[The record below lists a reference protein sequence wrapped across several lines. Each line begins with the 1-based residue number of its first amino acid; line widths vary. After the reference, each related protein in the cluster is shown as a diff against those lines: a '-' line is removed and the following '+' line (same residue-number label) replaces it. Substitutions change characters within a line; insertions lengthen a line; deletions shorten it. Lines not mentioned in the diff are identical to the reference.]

1 MFRKLLLLQLFLF
14 IGYCVTAQNPALS
27 KEQIRQMKVDNLSD
41 DQIRQLVADMKK
53 NNIAFSD
60 IDTYAQQKGIP
71 DIEVTKL
78 KGRIQQMGLDRELE
92 QSQKSKENSN
102 RGNEDEAGTRKLDDD
117 DELMDSTTEKKDRTK
132 SKEEREREKRRK
144 RIFGSEL
151 FNNKNLTFEPNLKM
165 PTPPNYRLAANDEVL
180 IDVYGYSEVQH
191 RLKVTPDG
199 YVRIPNLGPVYVNG
213 ITMEEAKNRI
223 TRQLATIYSGIGSG
237 NTFVQVSLGSI
248 RSIRVLLIGEV
259 VNPGSYTI
267 PSLATVANALYV
279 SGGPGENGSFRDIQV
294 IRNGSPVARFD
305 LYDFLVRGDLSN
317 NIVLQEQDI
326 VKVNPYKTR
335 VELTGEVKRQAIFEA
350 KENETLQNILDYA
363 GGFTDL
369 SFRDVIRAYRVNNKE
384 REVVNIPAGEIASFK
399 VRSGD
404 QFFIDSILNRFS
416 NRVTIAGAVFHPGN
430 YALENNM
437 TVKDLMKRAD
447 GVKENAA
454 LSRGLIRRLQ
464 ADYTPSFINFSVQDV
479 LSGKSDV
486 RLQKEDSVMIYSK
499 FDLREEYEVRIDGE
513 VNKPGY
519 FNYADSMHLED
530 LILLAGG
537 LTDAASVQEVE
548 ISRRKRGG
556 VYDAKDSTKAIVERF
571 SINADLSNNPEA
583 KAFVLQPFDE
593 VVVRRSPAYASQAN
607 VMVSGEV
614 VYPGDYTINSRS
626 ERISDLIKRSGG
638 LRPEAYAEG
647 AVMMRKTFINEGD
660 SMLLAN
666 KLQVFYNKLQDSTDI
681 ARVQAAVDRKEQLLG
696 INLEQIMKH
705 PGSKYD
711 LLLEEGDIIKIPKKL
726 QTVQLFGEV
735 YFPKK
740 VRFDKVYNFK
750 DYIHGA
756 GGFTAQALKRRSYIV
771 YANGEVKN
779 TKKVF
784 FFNSYPK
791 VKPGAEIYVPTK
803 KEKKGLNGQEG
814 VAIASGLASIALVI
828 VTILN
833 TIK

>member
-71 DIEVTKL
+71 DVEVSKL
-78 KGRIQQMGLDRELE
+78 KSRIQQMGLDRELE
-92 QSQKSKENSN
+92 QTQKNTEKNN
-102 RGNEDEAGTRKLDDD
+102 RNNEDEAGTRKVD
-117 DELMDSTTEKKDRTK
+117 DEDSVANSMLDKEDRAQTR
-132 SKEEREREKRRK
+132 ENREREKRRK

-151 FNNKNLTFEPNLKM
+151 FSNKNLTFEPNLKM
-165 PTPPNYRLAANDEVL
+165 PTPSNYRLAAGDEML

-191 RLKVTPDG
+191 RLKVTPEG
-199 YVRIPNLGPVYVNG
+199 YIRIPNLGPVYVNG
-213 ITMEEAKNRI
+213 LTMEEAKGRI
-223 TRQLATIYSGIGSG
+223 SKQLATIYSGIRTG
-237 NTFVQVSLGSI
+237 NTFVQISLGNI

-259 VNPGSYTI
+259 VRPGSYTI

-279 SGGPGENGSFRDIQV
+279 SGGPSENGSFRSIQV
-294 IRNGSPVARFD
+294 IRNGAVITTFD
-305 LYDFLVRGDLSN
+305 LYDFLAHGDLSN
-317 NIVLQEQDI
+317 NIVLQDQDI
-326 VKVNPYKTR
+326 VKINPYKTR
-335 VELTGEVKRQAIFEA
+335 VELVGEVKRQAIFEA
-350 KENETLQNILDYA
+350 KDNETLQNIIDYA
-363 GGFTDL
+363 GGYTDM

-384 REVVNIPAGEIASFK
+384 REVVSIPASDIASFK
-399 VRSGD
+399 LRSGD

-430 YALENNM
+430 YALEDNM
-437 TVKDLMKRAD
+437 NIKDLIKRAD
-447 GVKENAA
+447 GVKEVAA
-454 LSRGLIRRLQ
+454 LSRGLVRRLQ
-464 ADYTPSFINFSVQDV
+464 QDYTPAYINFNVVDE
-479 LSGKSDV
+479 LTGKSAL
-486 RLQKEDSVMIYSK
+486 RLQKEDSVVIYSK
-499 FDLREEYEVRIDGE
+499 LDLREEYEVRIDGE

-519 FNYADSMHLED
+519 FNYGDSMHLED
-530 LILLAGG
+530 LIMMAGG
-537 LTDAASVQEVE
+537 LTDAASVKQVE
-548 ISRRKRGG
+548 ISRRKKGG
-556 VYDAKDSTKAIVERF
+556 IYDPKDSTKAIIQRF
-571 SINADLSNNPEA
+571 DINADLSGNTEA
-583 KAFVLQPFDE
+583 RAFVLQPFDE
-593 VVVRRSPAYASQAN
+593 VVVRRSPTYASQAN
-607 VMVSGEV
+607 VTISGEV

-626 ERISDLIKRSGG
+626 ERISDLLKRTGG
-638 LRPEAYAEG
+638 LRPEAYPEG

-660 SMLLAN
+660 SMLLTN

-696 INLEQIMKH
+696 INLDQIIKH

-711 LLLEEGDIIKIPKKL
+711 LLLEEGDIIKVPKKL
-726 QTVQLFGEV
+726 QTIQLFGEV

-740 VRFDKVYNFK
+740 VRFDGKYNFK

-756 GGFTAQALKRRSYIV
+756 GGFTAQAMKRRSYIV

-791 VKPGAEIYVPTK
+791 VKPGAEIYVPTR
-803 KEKKGLNGQEG
+803 KERKGLTAGETVG
-814 VAIASGLASIALVI
+814 LASGLASVALVI

-833 TIK
+833 TFK

>member
-41 DQIRQLVADMKK
+41 DQVRQLVAEMKK
-53 NNIAFSD
+53 NNVAFSD
-60 IDTYAQQKGIP
+60 IDAYAQQKGIP
-71 DIEVTKL
+71 DIEVSKL
-78 KGRIQQMGLDRELE
+78 KSRIQQMGLDKELD
-92 QSQKSKENSN
+92 QSQKN
-102 RGNEDEAGTRKLDDD
+102 RDKNKRENEDETGSRKVD
-117 DELMDSTTEKKDRTK
+117 DEMTDDSTTGGKEKQQTR
-132 SKEEREREKRRK
+132 EEREREKRRK
-144 RIFGSEL
+144 KIFGSEL

-165 PTPPNYRLAANDEVL
+165 PTPPNYRLAANDEIL

-199 YVRIPNLGPVYVNG
+199 YIRIPNLGPVYVNG
-213 ITMEEAKNRI
+213 LTMEEAKNRI
-223 TRQLATIYSGIGSG
+223 TKQLATIYSGIKSG
-237 NTFVQVSLGSI
+237 NTSVQISLGNI

-279 SGGPGENGSFRDIQV
+279 SGGPTENGSFRNIQV
-294 IRNGSPVARFD
+294 IRNGSTVATFD
-305 LYDFLVRGDLSN
+305 LYDFLAHGDLSN
-317 NIVLQEQDI
+317 NIVLQDQDI

-335 VELTGEVKRQAIFEA
+335 VELIGEVKRQAIFEA
-350 KENETLQNILDYA
+350 KDNETLQQILDYA
-363 GGFTDL
+363 GGFTDK
-369 SFRDVIRAYRVNNKE
+369 SFQDVIRVYRVNNRE
-384 REVVNIPAGEIASFK
+384 REVVNVKSGDIASFK
-399 VRSGD
+399 LKSGD

-430 YALENNM
+430 YALEDNM
-437 TVKDLMKRAD
+437 TISDLIKRAD

-464 ADYTPSFINFSVQDV
+464 SDYTPAFINFNVQDA
-479 LSGKSDV
+479 LTGKSAM

-519 FNYADSMHLED
+519 FNYADSMRLED
-530 LILLAGG
+530 LILMAGG
-537 LTDAASVQEVE
+537 LTDAASLQEVE

-556 VYDAKDSTKAIVERF
+556 TYDPKDSTKAIVERF
-571 SINADLSNNPEA
+571 NINADLSNNPEA

-607 VMVSGEV
+607 VMISGEV
-614 VYPGDYTINSRS
+614 VYPGDYTINNRS

-638 LRPEAYAEG
+638 LRQEAYPEG
-647 AVMMRKTFINEGD
+647 AVMMRKTFINESD

-681 ARVQAAVDRKEQLLG
+681 ARVQNAVDRKEQLLG
-696 INLEQIMKH
+696 INLDHIMKH

-711 LLLEEGDIIKIPKKL
+711 LLLEEGDVIKVPKKL

-740 VRFDKVYNFK
+740 VRFDGKYNFK

-756 GGFTAQALKRRSYIV
+756 GGFTAQAMKRRSYIV

-791 VKPGAEIYVPTK
+791 VKPGAEIYVPTR
-803 KEKKGLNGQEG
+803 KERKGLSTGEAVG
-814 VAIASGLASIALVI
+814 LASGLASVALVI

-833 TIK
+833 TVK

>member
-78 KGRIQQMGLDRELE
+78 KGRIQMMGLDKELE
-92 QSQKSKENSN
+92 QSLKN
-102 RGNEDEAGTRKLDDD
+102 REKNKRDNEDETGTRKVDD
-117 DELMDSTTEKKDRTK
+117 DETMDSTMERGDRVK
-132 SKEEREREKRRK
+132 SKEERDREKRRK
-144 RIFGSEL
+144 RIYGSEL

-165 PTPPNYRLAANDEVL
+165 PTPPNYRLAANDEIL

-191 RLKVTPDG
+191 KLKVTPDG
-199 YVRIPNLGPVYVNG
+199 YIRIPNLGPVYVNG
-213 ITMEEAKNRI
+213 LTMEEAKNRI
-223 TRQLATIYSGIGSG
+223 TKQLSSIYSGIRSG
-237 NTFVQVSLGSI
+237 NTFVQISLGSI

-279 SGGPGENGSFRDIQV
+279 SGGPSENGSFRDIQV
-294 IRNGSPVARFD
+294 IRNGSTVTTFD
-305 LYDFLVRGDLSN
+305 LYDFLARGDLSN
-317 NIVLQEQDI
+317 NIVLQDQDI

-335 VELTGEVKRQAIFEA
+335 VELIGEVKRQAIFEA
-350 KENETLQNILDYA
+350 KENETLKNILDYA
-363 GGFTDL
+363 GGFTDQ

-384 REVVNIPAGEIASFK
+384 REVVNIPSDQIASFK

-430 YALENNM
+430 YALENDM
-437 TVKDLMKRAD
+437 TVKDLIKRAD
-447 GVKENAA
+447 GVKEVAA
-454 LSRGLIRRLQ
+454 MSRGLIRRLQ
-464 ADYTPSFINFSVQDV
+464 ADYTPAFINFNVQDAM
-479 LSGKSDV
+479 SGKSDI
-486 RLQKEDSVMIYSK
+486 RLQREDSIMIYSK

-519 FNYADSMHLED
+519 FNYADSMRLED
-530 LILLAGG
+530 LILMAGG
-537 LTDAASVQEVE
+537 LTDAASLQEVE
-548 ISRRKRGG
+548 ISRRKRSGA
-556 VYDAKDSTKAIVERF
+556 YDPKDSSKAVIQRF

-593 VVVRRSPAYASQAN
+593 IVVRRSPAYASQAN

-638 LRPEAYAEG
+638 LRPEAYPEG

-660 SMLLAN
+660 SMLLAS

-681 ARVQAAVDRKEQLLG
+681 ARVQTAVDRKEQLLG
-696 INLEQIMKH
+696 INLDLVMKH

-711 LLLEEGDIIKIPKKL
+711 LLLEEGDVIKVPKKL

-740 VRFDKVYNFK
+740 VRFDGKYTFK

-756 GGFTAQALKRRSYIV
+756 GGFTSQAMKRRSYIV

-779 TKKVF
+779 TRKVF

-803 KEKKGLNGQEG
+803 KERKGFSGQEG
-814 VAIASGLASIALVI
+814 IAIASGLASIALVI
-828 VTILN
+828 VTIIN
-833 TIK
+833 ATK